1 MDTLPASPPQPC
13 CFLTMEK
20 HGDSPKFPAWS
31 SVFQVFSPVW
41 QLNLRYWVNLRGAYA
56 YAVGDVV
63 VCIHAFALW
72 SLHCSAVM
80 SETELIVLNL
90 DLINLE
96 QSVTFF
102 SGTRQELR
110 AESIHDCQ
118 SYENKKIWICLRQ
131 HCYCISNVSKLDTI
145 ATHYFLLFSLC

>member
-41 QLNLRYWVNLRGAYA
+41 QLNLWYRVNLRRAYA

-72 SLHCSAVM
+72 SLHCFAVM
-80 SETELIVLNL
+80 SETELIMLNL

-96 QSVTFF
+96 QSITFLQGRGKN
-102 SGTRQELR
+102 SEL
-110 AESIHDCQ
+110 SPYCQ
-118 SYENKKIWICLRQ
+118 SYENKKIWIRLQQ
-131 HCYCISNVSKLDTI
+131 HCYCISNVSELDTI